1 MSAAHDLSK
10 ANPADR
16 LSEIDRRIFRL
27 VANGLTSKEIARE
40 LDRSPLTI
48 DTRIKDACTR
58 LGADTRAQAAAMVL
72 LADTGAPPVLGGP
85 PAMGIDRAAPGG
97 PDAREDGDPVRRAVQ
112 PRASYL
118 ASTMTPRLT
127 QVGLKVL
134 LICLAIAV
142 VAYFLAGAI
151 TAIQEV
157 FLNVLR
163 G

>member
-1 MSAAHDLSK
+1 MPAAHDL
-10 ANPADR
+10 AEAHPAER

-72 LADTGAPPVLGGP
+72 LADSGAPPVFGGT
-85 PAMGIDRAAPGG
+85 PAIGIDRVASGG
-97 PDAREDGDPVRRAVQ
+97 PDAREDGDPLRRAVQ
-112 PRASYL
+112 PRVSYL
-118 ASTMTPRLT
+118 ASTMNPRLT
-127 QVGLKVL
+127 QVGLKVI
-134 LICLAIAV
+134 LICLAIAIS
-142 VAYFLAGAI
+142 AYFLAGAI
-151 TAIQEV
+151 AAIQDV
-157 FLNVLR
+157 FLTVLR